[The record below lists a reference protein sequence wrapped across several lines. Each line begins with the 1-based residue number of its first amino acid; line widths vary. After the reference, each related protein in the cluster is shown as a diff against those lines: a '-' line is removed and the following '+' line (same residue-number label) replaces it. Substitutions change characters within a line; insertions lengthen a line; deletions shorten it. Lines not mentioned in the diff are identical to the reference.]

1 MTRKSTATTT
11 TVDLDTTRQRLD
23 RLGLCHAAQQL
34 DDLIS
39 DAVKHNIAPHQLVDK
54 LLDAE
59 LDRREERRLQT
70 SLRLSGLPTGQTLGN
85 FDFSF
90 QPSVERS
97 RIETL
102 ATCQW
107 IRENHTL
114 LIQGPPGVGKSHL
127 AVALGV
133 KAIEHGFGVVF
144 YRLDE
149 LLPAMRRDAALSPL
163 HLRRKKYINTSLLI
177 LDEVGFEPMTRQDAS
192 LFFRLVSHR
201 YQKGATVITTN
212 KGIDAWTE
220 ILAGDE
226 ILATAILDRLLHHSH
241 VLNIKGRSYRLRELE
256 SALAAS

>member
-1 MTRKSTATTT
+1 MSRKATAP
-11 TVDLDTTRQRLD
+11 TVDLDATRQRLE
-23 RLGLCHAAQQL
+23 RLGLVYAAEQL
-34 DDLIS
+34 EALIS
-39 DAVKHNIAPHQLVDK
+39 EAVKHDTAAHPVIDR
-54 LLDAE
+54 LLEAE
-59 LDRREERRLQT
+59 LERREERRLQT
-70 SLRLSGLPTGQTLGN
+70 SLRLSGLPPGQSLGN

-107 IRENHTL
+107 IRENRTL
-114 LIQGPPGVGKSHL
+114 LIQGPPGVGKTHL
-127 AVALGV
+127 AVALAV

-149 LLPAMRRDAALSPL
+149 LLPIMRRDAELAPSA
-163 HLRRKKYINTSLLI
+163 LRRKKYINAGLLV
-177 LDEVGFEPMTRQDAS
+177 LDEVGFEPMSRQDAS

-201 YQKGATVITTN
+201 YQKGAILITTN
-212 KGIDAWTE
+212 KGVEAWPE

-226 ILATAILDRLLHHSH
+226 VLATAILDRLLHHSH

-256 SALAAS
+256 SALAAG

>member
-1 MTRKSTATTT
+1 MSRKTTPR
-11 TVDLDTTRQRLD
+11 VDLDVTRQRLE
-23 RLGLCHAAQQL
+23 RLGMVNAAERIEG
-34 DDLIS
+34 LIS
-39 DAVKHNIAPHQLVDK
+39 EAVKNDTAPHLLIDQ

-59 LDRREERRLQT
+59 LERREERRLQT

-102 ATCQW
+102 GTCQW
-107 IRENHTL
+107 IREKRTL

-133 KAIEHGFGVVF
+133 KAIEHGFSVVF

-149 LLPAMRRDAALSPL
+149 LLPLMRRDADLSPSL
-163 HLRRKKYINTSLLI
+163 LRRKKYINNSLLI
-177 LDEVGFEPMTRQDAS
+177 LDEVGFEPMSRQDAS

-201 YQKGATVITTN
+201 YQKGAIIITTN
-212 KGIDAWTE
+212 KGVEAWPE

-256 SALAAS
+256 SALAANH

>member
-1 MTRKSTATTT
+1 MNRKAAPR
-11 TVDLDTTRQRLD
+11 VDLDVTRQRLE
-23 RLGLCHAAQQL
+23 RLGLVNAAERIEG
-34 DDLIS
+34 LIS
-39 DAVKHNIAPHQLVDK
+39 EAVKNDTAPHLLIDQ

-59 LDRREERRLQT
+59 LERREERRLQT

-102 ATCQW
+102 GTCQW
-107 IRENHTL
+107 IREKRTL
-114 LIQGPPGVGKSHL
+114 LIQGPPGVGKTHL
-127 AVALGV
+127 AIALGV
-133 KAIEHGFGVVF
+133 KAIEHSFSVVF

-149 LLPAMRRDAALSPL
+149 LLPLMRRDAELSPAL
-163 HLRRKKYINTSLLI
+163 LRRKKYINNSLLI
-177 LDEVGFEPMTRQDAS
+177 LDEVGFEPMSRQDAS

-201 YQKGATVITTN
+201 YQKGAIIITTN
-212 KGIDAWTE
+212 KGVEAWPE

-226 ILATAILDRLLHHSH
+226 VLATAILDRLLHHSH

-256 SALAAS
+256 SALAASH

>member
-1 MTRKSTATTT
+1 MNRKTAPR
-11 TVDLDTTRQRLD
+11 VDLDVTRQRLE
-23 RLGLCHAAQQL
+23 RLGMVNAAERIEG
-34 DDLIS
+34 LIS
-39 DAVKHNIAPHQLVDK
+39 EAVKNDTAPHLLIDQ

-59 LDRREERRLQT
+59 LERREERRLQT

-102 ATCQW
+102 GTCQW
-107 IRENHTL
+107 IREKRTL
-114 LIQGPPGVGKSHL
+114 LIQGPPGVGKTHL
-127 AVALGV
+127 GVSLGV
-133 KAIEHGFGVVF
+133 KAIEHGFSVVF

-149 LLPAMRRDAALSPL
+149 LLPLMRRDAELSPSL
-163 HLRRKKYINTSLLI
+163 LRRKKYINNSLLI

-201 YQKGATVITTN
+201 YQKGAIIITTN
-212 KGIDAWTE
+212 KGVEAWPE

-256 SALAAS
+256 SALAANH

>member
-1 MTRKSTATTT
+1 MSRKTTPR
-11 TVDLDTTRQRLD
+11 VDLDVTRQRLE
-23 RLGLCHAAQQL
+23 RLGMVNAAERIEG
-34 DDLIS
+34 LIS
-39 DAVKHNIAPHQLVDK
+39 EAVKNDTAPHLLIDQ

-59 LDRREERRLQT
+59 LERREERRLQT

-102 ATCQW
+102 GTCQW
-107 IRENHTL
+107 IREKRTL
-114 LIQGPPGVGKSHL
+114 LIQGPPGVGKTHL
-127 AVALGV
+127 AIALGV
-133 KAIEHGFGVVF
+133 KAIEHAFSVVF

-149 LLPAMRRDAALSPL
+149 LLPLMRRDAELSPSL
-163 HLRRKKYINTSLLI
+163 LRRKKYINNSLLI
-177 LDEVGFEPMTRQDAS
+177 LDEVGFEPMSRQDAS

-201 YQKGATVITTN
+201 YQKGAIIITTN
-212 KGIDAWTE
+212 KGVEAWPE

-256 SALAAS
+256 SALAASH